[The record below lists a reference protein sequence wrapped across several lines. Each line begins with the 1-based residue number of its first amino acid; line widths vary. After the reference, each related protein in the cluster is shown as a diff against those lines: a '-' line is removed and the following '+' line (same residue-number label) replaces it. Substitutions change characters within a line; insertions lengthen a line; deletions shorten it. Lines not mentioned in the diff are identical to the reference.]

1 MNAIPA
7 LSSSVSLVMEHFPR
21 PVPDRSEDLNLVA
34 RIVRGEEGAFRELL
48 ERYGRR
54 IFNLARRM
62 SGNPA
67 TAEDLTQEVFL
78 LLLRKIRQYDG
89 RAALSTWIYRVAVN
103 RIISEFRR
111 QPPATEAAEGDMA
124 ALRIAS
130 AAPTSSSTSASGSS
144 ILRLDLEAAIGRL
157 PPGYR
162 AVLLMHDVEGLRH
175 QEIAEILD
183 ISVGTSKSQ
192 LHHARMQMR
201 DLLQG
206 ETP

>member
-1 MNAIPA
+1 MHAIPA

-21 PVPDRSEDLNLVA
+21 PVPDRSEDLNLVD
-34 RIVRGEEGAFRELL
+34 RIVRGEEDAFGELL
-48 ERYGRR
+48 ERYGPR

-111 QPPATEAAEGDMA
+111 QPPTTETAEGEMA
-124 ALRIAS
+124 ALRVAS
-130 AAPTSSSTSASGSS
+130 AAPA
-144 ILRLDLEAAIGRL
+144 LHRRLDLEAAIGRL

>member
-1 MNAIPA
+1 MHAIPA
-7 LSSSVSLVMEHFPR
+7 FSSSVSLVMEHFPR
-21 PVPDRSEDLNLVA
+21 PVPDRSEDLNLADRV
-34 RIVRGEEGAFRELL
+34 VRGEEGAFRELL
-48 ERYGRR
+48 ERYGPR

-124 ALRIAS
+124 ALRVAS
-130 AAPTSSSTSASGSS
+130 AAPA
-144 ILRLDLEAAIGRL
+144 LHRRLDLEAAIGRL

-162 AVLLMHDVEGLRH
+162 AVLLMHDVEGLCH

-206 ETP
+206 DTS

>member
-1 MNAIPA
+1 MRTIPA
-7 LSSSVSLVMEHFPR
+7 LSSSVSLAMEHFSR
-21 PVPDRSEDLNLVA
+21 PVPDRSEDLNLVD
-34 RIVRGEEGAFRELL
+34 RIVRGEEGAFGELL
-48 ERYGRR
+48 ERYGSR

-62 SGNPA
+62 SGNP
-67 TAEDLTQEVFL
+67 TIAEDLTQEVFL

-111 QPPATEAAEGDMA
+111 QPPASEAAEGDMA

-130 AAPTSSSTSASGSS
+130 AAPA
-144 ILRLDLEAAIGRL
+144 LQRRLDLEAAIGRL

-206 ETP
+206 EAP

>member
-1 MNAIPA
+1 
-7 LSSSVSLVMEHFPR
+7 MEHFPR

-130 AAPTSSSTSASGSS
+130 AAPA
-144 ILRLDLEAAIGRL
+144 LHRRLDLEAAIGRL

>member
-1 MNAIPA
+1 MNAMPA
-7 LSSSVSLVMEHFPR
+7 LNSTVSLVMESFPR
-21 PVPDRSEDLNLVA
+21 PVPDRSEDMNLVD
-34 RIVRGEEGAFRELL
+34 RIVRGEEGAFAELL
-48 ERYGRR
+48 DRYGRR

-62 SGNPA
+62 RGNA
-67 TAEDLTQEVFL
+67 TTAEDLTQEVFL

-89 RAALSTWIYRVAVN
+89 RAALATWIHRVAVN

-111 QPPATEAAEGDMA
+111 QPPVAEAADDD
-124 ALRIAS
+124 
-130 AAPTSSSTSASGSS
+130 AAPFRGVSTAPG
-144 ILRLDLEAAIGRL
+144 LHRRLDLEAAIGQL

-175 QEIAEILD
+175 QEIADILD

-201 DLLQG
+201 ALLQG

>member
-1 MNAIPA
+1 MRTIPA
-7 LSSSVSLVMEHFPR
+7 LSSSVSLAMEHFPR
-21 PVPDRSEDLNLVA
+21 PVPDRSEDLNLVD
-34 RIVRGEEGAFRELL
+34 RIVRGEEGAFGELL
-48 ERYGRR
+48 ERYGSR

-62 SGNPA
+62 SGNP
-67 TAEDLTQEVFL
+67 TIAEDLTQEVFL

-111 QPPATEAAEGDMA
+111 QPPASEAAEGDMA

-130 AAPTSSSTSASGSS
+130 AAPA
-144 ILRLDLEAAIGRL
+144 LQRRLDLEAAIGRL

-206 ETP
+206 EAP